1 MNNSNITL
9 AEKYLNE
16 LGNFKDSVKPIRGKT
31 IHSIDSNVVRVKNE
45 YTGEI
50 ANYSKTDLNEKL
62 AFQIYIGL
70 TPAEITRENVQSRAV
85 EVLSLLP

>member
-1 MNNSNITL
+1 MNKSNFSL
-9 AEKYLNE
+9 ADKYLNE
-16 LGNFKDSVKPIRGKT
+16 LGNFKDSIKPIKGKS

-50 ANYSKTDLNEKL
+50 ANYSKTDLNEQI
-62 AFQIYIGL
+62 AFKMYIGL
-70 TPAEITRENVQSRAV
+70 TPTEITKENAQSRAV